1 MTTALPGT
9 DTVRG
14 LGRELSRTRLRA
26 QNGIKL
32 IAGTDPPRVG
42 VTPKDEVW
50 SRGKVRLYRYRSDR
64 VCHGPPLLLFIGLM
78 SGPYF
83 LDLHPGNSFVERLLD
98 AGFDVFLLDWGAP
111 DAAEGDHGLETYV
124 DYYLPRAIDAVLRAA
139 GAQDLTIV
147 GYCMGAFLALLALGS
162 RDDLPVRNLVVLTP
176 LVDLHQ
182 SSGAAAHLRNGVLE
196 PESFID
202 ETTNL
207 VPATLVEAFFRL
219 RKPTADAVQYV
230 NLWEHLWR
238 KGYAQGHQAMA
249 QWVWDHVALP
259 GPVFLQLAHDYIRDN
274 ALMTGRA
281 RVGGRPVRLRSITV
295 PALIMTA
302 ERDELVPP
310 ACSAPLVD
318 MLGSPD
324 VEAHAVPA
332 GHIGLIMGRTGAG
345 MSSALIVD
353 WLKRHSTPKEAPCP
367 STSAG

>member
-1 MTTALPGT
+1 VTTGLPGA

-14 LGRELSRTRLRA
+14 LAREIDRTRLRA

-32 IAGTDPPRVG
+32 IAGGDPPRVG
-42 VTPKDEVW
+42 VTPRDQVW
-50 SRGKVRLYRYRSDR
+50 SRGKVKLYRYRSDSVR
-64 VCHGPPLLLFIGLM
+64 YGPPLLLFIGLM
-78 SGPYF
+78 SRPYF

-124 DYYLPRAIDAVLRAA
+124 DYYLPRAIGAVLRSA
-139 GAQDLTIV
+139 GAEDVTIV

-182 SSGAAAHLRNGVLE
+182 STGAAEHLRKGVLA

-207 VPATLVEAFFRL
+207 VPAELVKTFFRL

-238 KGYAQGHQAMA
+238 KGYAEGHQAMA

-259 GPVFLQLAHDYIRDN
+259 GPAFLQLTHDYIRDN
-274 ALMTGRA
+274 ALMTGQA
-281 RVGGRPVRLRSITV
+281 RVAGRPVQLRSITV
-295 PALIMTA
+295 PTLIMTA
-302 ERDELVPP
+302 QRDELVPP
-310 ACSAPLVD
+310 ACSAPLAGL
-318 MLGSPD
+318 LGSAD

-332 GHIGLIMGRTGAG
+332 GHIGLIMGRSGPRL
-345 MSSALIVD
+345 SIPLIVD
-353 WLKRHSTPKEAPCP
+353 WLIRHSTPKEAACP
-367 STSAG
+367 SSSAG